1 MSVIVRE
8 REGNCREKY
17 CRAYGRRE
25 RQAHAPQKLEY
36 QPEEEAAKKHLL
48 DHWSGRT
55 GQEDP
60 LRGRD
65 PSQGLMEDPG
75 KPPDATGGG
84 KTGDEAVKPESLTR

>member
-1 MSVIVRE
+1 MPVIVRE
-8 REGNCREKY
+8 REGNRREKHSRAGR
-17 CRAYGRRE
+17 CRLR
-25 RQAHAPQKLEY
+25 HTPAPQKLED
-36 QPEEEAAKKHLL
+36 QPEEEAAEEHLL

-65 PSQGLMEDPG
+65 PTQGLMEDPG